1 MTLNAPRPLEP
12 EAFPALLDA
21 ATRHRRGAAGAAALD
36 AGLDLQGLCRFAAGS
51 LAPAE
56 RRQVET
62 QLASTP
68 WATSKVAALIRGSR
82 GNTNGGLARGLMEAA
97 RAGSIDPAGV
107 AGRALL
113 REAGVEDGGTENDP
127 VARAGRALSR
137 GRHDEASQALAQ
149 IVEASPLV
157 KVAQRVAQLERDPD
171 LALCELLEL
180 V

>member
-21 ATRHRRGAAGAAALD
+21 ATRYRRGAAGAAALS
-36 AGLDLQGLCRFAAGS
+36 AGLDLVGLCRFAAGA
-51 LAPAE
+51 LPASE

-68 WATSKVAALIRGSR
+68 WATTRVAALIRGAR
-82 GNTNGGLARGLMEAA
+82 GNTNGGLARGLLDAA
-97 RAGSIDPAGV
+97 REGSIDPAGV

-113 REAGVEDGGTENDP
+113 REAEGGADTDP
-127 VARAGRALSR
+127 RARAGRALSS
-137 GRHDEASQALAQ
+137 GRHDEASQVLAQ